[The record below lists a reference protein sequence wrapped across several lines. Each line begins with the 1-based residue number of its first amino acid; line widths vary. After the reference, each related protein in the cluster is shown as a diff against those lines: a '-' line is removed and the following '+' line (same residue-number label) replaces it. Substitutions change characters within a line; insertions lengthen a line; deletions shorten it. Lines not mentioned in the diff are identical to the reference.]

1 MGRGGGSKLSV
12 VELTCIA
19 FVGVACVMLE
29 GGGGGGMEFHGVDG
43 EEGVG
48 GSGVIIGSCGF
59 RSGESL
65 AEFFLLSQAF

>member
-1 MGRGGGSKLSV
+1 VL
-12 VELTCIA
+12 
-19 FVGVACVMLE
+19 LE
-29 GGGGGGMEFHGVDG
+29 GDGDGGMEFDGVG
-43 EEGVG
+43 GGEGVG